1 MMKRI
6 LDFRLVLLV
15 MALFALNV
23 NLVYSGGIDIPFGS
37 TVDFHG
43 TNDVAGDVTNA
54 GTLNLNNA
62 AINLDGDWV
71 NSGTVFSGTSKVDL
85 NSSTQGQSV
94 TTGGASNFLNA
105 LDITNSSA
113 AGVTF
118 LDDLN
123 CNTLNAGT
131 GVKQLL
137 FSPAGLV
144 HTIFSTF
151 NVNGASGNLIV
162 MASTSVGSQYNLSV
176 PTLSTGAFLDI
187 KDTNVTSGDL
197 TVTDSTNSGN
207 NAILN
212 TTLTFEGGGGSP
224 SVPGDLNGDGVV
236 NILDVSIVSSC
247 FGLSVTDP
255 RCVNAD
261 VDSPFGGVI
270 DINDVTFVTS
280 RFGTP

>member
-1 MMKRI
+1 MIKRI
-6 LDFRLVLLV
+6 LDFRLVLPL
-15 MALFALNV
+15 MALFALNISAA
-23 NLVYSGGIDIPFGS
+23 YSGGLTVPFGS

-43 TNDVAGDVTNA
+43 TNDVAGDVTSA
-54 GTLNLNNA
+54 GTMNLNNA
-62 AINLDGDWV
+62 TINVGGDWV
-71 NSGTVFSGTSKVDL
+71 NTGTVVSGTSKVDL

-94 TTGGASNFLNA
+94 TTGGGSNFLNA

-118 LDDLN
+118 LDALN

-162 MASTSVGSQYNLSV
+162 MASTSTGSQYDLSV
-176 PTLSTGAFLDI
+176 PSSSIASFLDI
-187 KDTNVTSGDL
+187 TDMNVTSGNL
-197 TVTDSTNSGN
+197 TVSDSIDGGN
-207 NAILN
+207 NDILDV
-212 TTLTFEGGGGSP
+212 TLTFVGGGGSA
-224 SVPGDLNGDGVV
+224 SVPGDLNDDGVV

-280 RFGTP
+280 R